1 MRMRDMTEDERQT
14 LRGGLRIVARMI
26 ARRHLARQA
35 ADAAEAAEPEDD
47 AESATSGGVQSGVE
61 R

>member
-1 MRMRDMTEDERQT
+1 MREMTEDEQQT
-14 LRGGLRIVARMI
+14 LRAGLRIVARMI

-35 ADAAEAAEPEDD
+35 AEAATATEPEDD
-47 AESATSGGVQSGVE
+47 AASPGPSGVQGGVE